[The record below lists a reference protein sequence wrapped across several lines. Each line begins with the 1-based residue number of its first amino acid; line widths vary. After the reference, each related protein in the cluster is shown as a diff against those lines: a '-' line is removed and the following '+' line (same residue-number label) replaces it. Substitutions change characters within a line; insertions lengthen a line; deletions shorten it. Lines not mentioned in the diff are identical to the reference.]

1 MGYRSGHKIYLCGHM
16 AQIIKTEVFI
26 LGAGPGGAVASLFLA
41 KEKIPCVLAD
51 KAIFP
56 RDKICGDALSG
67 KVVEIL
73 NRYDKKLV
81 EKLSLDPIQLNCW
94 GVTFVAPNLDELSI
108 PFRNKPKKTDEARE
122 IAPGFISK
130 RIDFDNFLI
139 QEVKTQSTI
148 KLLEGVEISNF
159 EKTAEGYTCTSK
171 DGEIIIHT
179 KLVIDASGAHSQ
191 FARKIG
197 GLEMEKEHHC
207 AGLRV
212 YYKNVTGM
220 KEGNYIELHFVKDFL
235 PGYFW
240 IFPLANGECNVGV
253 GMRSD
258 YVAKKRIN
266 LKEEMN
272 HIIKKYPQL
281 SERFKN
287 AEPVDEIRGY
297 GLPLGSKKR
306 KISGDNYMLIGDAAS
321 LIDPFTGEGIGNAIL
336 SGYTA
341 AQQVKESLAANDF
354 SATSLK
360 KYDEAIY
367 RRLGGELQL
376 SYRMQKLVKYP
387 WLFNF
392 VVRKAN
398 RNKTLR
404 ETIMVMFEDIDI
416 RDRLRKPSFYFKLL
430 FSR

>member
-1 MGYRSGHKIYLCGHM
+1 M
-16 AQIIKTEVFI
+16 AQILNTDVLI
-26 LGAGPGGAVASLFLA
+26 LGAGPGGAATALFLA
-41 KEKIPCVLAD
+41 KENIPCIVVD
-51 KAIFP
+51 KAVFP

-73 NRYDKKLV
+73 NRYDRSFV

-94 GVTFVAPNLDELSI
+94 GVTFVAPNLEELSI
-108 PFRNKPKKTDEARE
+108 PFRNKPKKTDEKRE
-122 IAPGFISK
+122 IAPGFITK
-130 RIDFDNFLI
+130 RYDFDHFMVN
-139 QEVKTQSTI
+139 EVK
-148 KLLEGVEISNF
+148 KHAGVNLMEGVEIDQF
-159 EKTAEGYTCTSK
+159 VKTPEGFTCSDK
-171 DGEIIIHT
+171 SGNYIIHA
-179 KLVIDASGAHSQ
+179 KLVIDGSGAHSQ
-191 FARKIG
+191 FAKKIG
-197 GLEMEKEHHC
+197 KLEVEKEHHC

-212 YYKNVTGM
+212 YYKGVTGI
-220 KEGNYIELHFVKDFL
+220 KEGNYIELHFLKDFL

-240 IFPLANGECNVGV
+240 IFPLADGQCNVGV

-258 YVAKKRIN
+258 YVGKKRIN
-266 LKEEMN
+266 LKTELN
-272 HIIKKYPQL
+272 NIIQKYPQL

-287 AEPVDEIRGY
+287 AEPVDDIRGY

-306 KISGDNYMLIGDAAS
+306 TISGDNYMLIGDAAS

-341 AQQVKESLAANDF
+341 AQQAKEAIESKNF
-354 SATSLK
+354 SGTALK

-367 RRLGGELQL
+367 RRLGDELSL

-398 RNKTLR
+398 RNKVLR

-430 FSR
+430 FSGKN

>member
-1 MGYRSGHKIYLCGHM
+1 M
-16 AQIIKTEVFI
+16 AQILNTDVLI
-26 LGAGPGGAVASLFLA
+26 LGAGPGGAATALFLA
-41 KEKIPCVLAD
+41 KENIPCIVVD
-51 KAIFP
+51 KAVFP

-73 NRYDKKLV
+73 NRYDRSFV

-94 GVTFVAPNLDELSI
+94 GVTFVAPNLEELSI
-108 PFRNKPKKTDEARE
+108 PFRNKPKKTDEKRE
-122 IAPGFISK
+122 IAPGFITK
-130 RIDFDNFLI
+130 RYNFDHFMVN
-139 QEVKTQSTI
+139 EVK
-148 KLLEGVEISNF
+148 KHAGVNLMEGVEIDQF
-159 EKTAEGYTCTSK
+159 VKTPEGFTCSDK
-171 DGEIIIHT
+171 SGNYIIHA
-179 KLVIDASGAHSQ
+179 KLVIDGSGAHSQ
-191 FARKIG
+191 FAKKIG
-197 GLEMEKEHHC
+197 KLEVEKEHHC

-212 YYKNVTGM
+212 YYKGVTGI
-220 KEGNYIELHFVKDFL
+220 KEGNYIELHFLKDFL

-240 IFPLANGECNVGV
+240 IFPLADGQCNVGV

-258 YVAKKRIN
+258 YVGKKRIN
-266 LKEEMN
+266 LKTELN
-272 HIIKKYPQL
+272 NIIQKYPQL

-287 AEPVDEIRGY
+287 AEPVDDIRGY

-306 KISGDNYMLIGDAAS
+306 AISGDNYMLIGDAAS

-341 AQQVKESLAANDF
+341 AQQAKEAIETKNF
-354 SATSLK
+354 SGTALK

-367 RRLGGELQL
+367 RRLGDELSL

-398 RNKTLR
+398 RNKVLR

-430 FSR
+430 FSGKN

>member
-1 MGYRSGHKIYLCGHM
+1 M
-16 AQIIKTEVFI
+16 AQILNTDVLI
-26 LGAGPGGAVASLFLA
+26 LGAGPGGAATALFLA
-41 KEKIPCVLAD
+41 KENIPCIVVD
-51 KAIFP
+51 KAVFP

-73 NRYDKKLV
+73 NRYDRSFV

-94 GVTFVAPNLDELSI
+94 GVTFVAPNLEELSI
-108 PFRNKPKKTDEARE
+108 PFRNKPKKTDEKRE
-122 IAPGFISK
+122 IAPGFITK
-130 RIDFDNFLI
+130 RYDFDHFMVK
-139 QEVKTQSTI
+139 EVK
-148 KLLEGVEISNF
+148 KHDGVNLMEGVEIDQF
-159 EKTAEGYTCTSK
+159 VKTPKGFTCSDK
-171 DGEIIIHT
+171 SGNYIIHA
-179 KLVIDASGAHSQ
+179 KLVIDGSGAHSQ
-191 FARKIG
+191 FAKKIG
-197 GLEMEKEHHC
+197 KLEVEKEHHC

-212 YYKNVTGM
+212 YYKGVTGI
-220 KEGNYIELHFVKDFL
+220 KEGNYIELHFLKDFL

-240 IFPLANGECNVGV
+240 IFPLADGQCNVGV

-258 YVAKKRIN
+258 YVGKKRIN
-266 LKEEMN
+266 LKTELN
-272 HIIKKYPQL
+272 NIIQKYPQL

-287 AEPVDEIRGY
+287 AEPVDDIRGY

-306 KISGDNYMLIGDAAS
+306 AISGDNYMLIGDAAS

-341 AQQVKESLAANDF
+341 AQQAKEAIESKNF
-354 SATSLK
+354 SGTALK

-367 RRLGGELQL
+367 RRLGDELSL

-398 RNKTLR
+398 RNKVLR

-430 FSR
+430 FSGKN

>member
-1 MGYRSGHKIYLCGHM
+1 M
-16 AQIIKTEVFI
+16 AQIFTTDVFI
-26 LGAGPGGAVASLFLA
+26 LDAGPGGAVASLFLA
-41 KEKIPCVLAD
+41 KEKINCVLAD

-81 EKLSLDPIQLNCW
+81 EKLSLNPIQLNCW
-94 GVTFVAPNLDELSI
+94 GVTFVAPNLDELNI

-139 QEVKTQSTI
+139 QEVKTHSSIQF
-148 KLLEGVEISNF
+148 LEGVDISGF
-159 EKTAEGYTCTSK
+159 EKTKDGYICTSK

-197 GLEMEKEHHC
+197 GLEMEKDHHC

-354 SATSLK
+354 SASALK

>member
-1 MGYRSGHKIYLCGHM
+1 MS
-16 AQIIKTEVFI
+16 QILTTDVFI

-41 KEKIPCVLAD
+41 KEKINCVLAD

-139 QEVKTQSTI
+139 QEVKTHSSIQF
-148 KLLEGVEISNF
+148 LEGVDISGF
-159 EKTAEGYTCTSK
+159 EKTKDGYICTSK

-197 GLEMEKEHHC
+197 GLEMEKDHHC

-354 SATSLK
+354 SASALK

>member
-1 MGYRSGHKIYLCGHM
+1 M
-16 AQIIKTEVFI
+16 AQILNTDVLI
-26 LGAGPGGAVASLFLA
+26 LGAGPGGAATALFLA
-41 KEKIPCVLAD
+41 KENIPCIVVD
-51 KAIFP
+51 KAVFP

-73 NRYDKKLV
+73 NRYDRSFV

-94 GVTFVAPNLDELSI
+94 GVTFVAPNLEELSI
-108 PFRNKPKKTDEARE
+108 PFRNKPKKTDEKRE
-122 IAPGFISK
+122 IAPGFITK
-130 RIDFDNFLI
+130 RYDFDHFMVK
-139 QEVKTQSTI
+139 EVK
-148 KLLEGVEISNF
+148 KHDGVNLMEGVEIDQF
-159 EKTAEGYTCTSK
+159 VKTPEGFTCSDK
-171 DGEIIIHT
+171 SGNYIIHA
-179 KLVIDASGAHSQ
+179 KLVIDGSGAHSQ
-191 FARKIG
+191 FAKKIG
-197 GLEMEKEHHC
+197 KLEVEKEHHC

-212 YYKNVTGM
+212 YYKGVTGI
-220 KEGNYIELHFVKDFL
+220 KEGNYIELHFLKDFL

-240 IFPLANGECNVGV
+240 IFPLADGQCNVGV

-258 YVAKKRIN
+258 YVGKKRIN
-266 LKEEMN
+266 LKTELN
-272 HIIKKYPQL
+272 NIIQKYPQL

-287 AEPVDEIRGY
+287 AEPVDDIRGY

-306 KISGDNYMLIGDAAS
+306 AISGDNYMLIGDAAS

-341 AQQVKESLAANDF
+341 AQQAKEAIEIKNF
-354 SATSLK
+354 SGTALK

-367 RRLGGELQL
+367 RRLGDELSL

-398 RNKTLR
+398 RNKVLR

-430 FSR
+430 FSGKN

>member
-1 MGYRSGHKIYLCGHM
+1 M
-16 AQIIKTEVFI
+16 AQILNTDVLI
-26 LGAGPGGAVASLFLA
+26 LGAGPGGAATALFLA
-41 KEKIPCVLAD
+41 KENIPCIVVD
-51 KAIFP
+51 KAVFP

-73 NRYDKKLV
+73 NRYDRSFV

-94 GVTFVAPNLDELSI
+94 GVTFVAPNLEELSI
-108 PFRNKPKKTDEARE
+108 PFRNKPKKTDEKRE
-122 IAPGFISK
+122 IAPGFITK
-130 RIDFDNFLI
+130 RYDFDHFMVK
-139 QEVKTQSTI
+139 EVK
-148 KLLEGVEISNF
+148 KHDGVNLMEGVENDQF
-159 EKTAEGYTCTSK
+159 VKTPKGFTCSDK
-171 DGEIIIHT
+171 SGNYVIHA
-179 KLVIDASGAHSQ
+179 KLVIDGSGAHSQ
-191 FARKIG
+191 FAKKIG
-197 GLEMEKEHHC
+197 KLEVEKEHHC

-212 YYKNVTGM
+212 YYKGVTGI
-220 KEGNYIELHFVKDFL
+220 KEGNYIELHFLKDFL

-240 IFPLANGECNVGV
+240 IFPLADGQCNVGV

-258 YVAKKRIN
+258 YVGKKRIN
-266 LKEEMN
+266 LKTELN
-272 HIIKKYPQL
+272 NIIQKYPQL

-287 AEPVDEIRGY
+287 AEPVDDIRGY

-306 KISGDNYMLIGDAAS
+306 AISGDNYMLIGDAAS

-341 AQQVKESLAANDF
+341 AQQAKEAIEIKNF
-354 SATSLK
+354 SGTALK

-367 RRLGGELQL
+367 RRLGDELSL

-398 RNKTLR
+398 RNKVLR

-430 FSR
+430 FSGKN

>member
-1 MGYRSGHKIYLCGHM
+1 MRPM
-16 AQIIKTEVFI
+16 AQILNTDVLI
-26 LGAGPGGAVASLFLA
+26 LGAGPGGAATALFLA
-41 KEKIPCVLAD
+41 KENIPCIVVD
-51 KAIFP
+51 KAVFP

-73 NRYDKKLV
+73 NRYDRSFV

-94 GVTFVAPNLDELSI
+94 GVTFVAPNLEELSI
-108 PFRNKPKKTDEARE
+108 PFRNKPKKTDEKRE
-122 IAPGFISK
+122 IAPGFITK
-130 RIDFDNFLI
+130 RYDFDHFMVN
-139 QEVKTQSTI
+139 EVK
-148 KLLEGVEISNF
+148 KHAGVNLMEGVEIDQF
-159 EKTAEGYTCTSK
+159 VKTPEGFTCSDK
-171 DGEIIIHT
+171 SGNYIIHA
-179 KLVIDASGAHSQ
+179 KLVIDGSGAHSQ
-191 FARKIG
+191 FAKKIG
-197 GLEMEKEHHC
+197 KLEVEKEHHC

-212 YYKNVTGM
+212 YYKGVTGI
-220 KEGNYIELHFVKDFL
+220 KEGNYIELHFLKDFL

-240 IFPLANGECNVGV
+240 IFPLADGQCNVGV

-258 YVAKKRIN
+258 YVGKKRIN
-266 LKEEMN
+266 LKTELN
-272 HIIKKYPQL
+272 NIIQKYPQL

-287 AEPVDEIRGY
+287 AEPVDDIRGY

-306 KISGDNYMLIGDAAS
+306 TISGDNYMLIGDAAS

-341 AQQVKESLAANDF
+341 AQQAKEAIETKNF
-354 SATSLK
+354 SGTALK

-367 RRLGGELQL
+367 RRLGDELSL

-398 RNKTLR
+398 RNKVLR

-430 FSR
+430 FSGKN

>member
-1 MGYRSGHKIYLCGHM
+1 M
-16 AQIIKTEVFI
+16 AQILNTDVLI
-26 LGAGPGGAVASLFLA
+26 LGAGPGGAATALFLA
-41 KEKIPCVLAD
+41 KENIPCIVVD
-51 KAIFP
+51 KAVFP

-73 NRYDKKLV
+73 NRYDRSFV

-94 GVTFVAPNLDELSI
+94 GVTFVAPNLEELSI
-108 PFRNKPKKTDEARE
+108 PFRNKPKKTDEKRE
-122 IAPGFISK
+122 IAPGFITK
-130 RIDFDNFLI
+130 RYDFDHFMVN
-139 QEVKTQSTI
+139 EVK
-148 KLLEGVEISNF
+148 KHAGVNLMEGVEIDQF
-159 EKTAEGYTCTSK
+159 VKTAEGFTCSDK
-171 DGEIIIHT
+171 SGNYIIHA
-179 KLVIDASGAHSQ
+179 KLVIDGSGAHSQ
-191 FARKIG
+191 FAKKIG
-197 GLEMEKEHHC
+197 KLEVEKEHHC

-212 YYKNVTGM
+212 YYKGVTGI
-220 KEGNYIELHFVKDFL
+220 KEGNYIELHFLKDFL

-240 IFPLANGECNVGV
+240 IFPLADGQCNVGV

-258 YVAKKRIN
+258 YVGKKRIN
-266 LKEEMN
+266 LKTELN
-272 HIIKKYPQL
+272 NIIQKYPQL

-287 AEPVDEIRGY
+287 AEPVDDIRGY

-306 KISGDNYMLIGDAAS
+306 AISGDNYMLIGDAAS

-341 AQQVKESLAANDF
+341 AQQAKEAIETKNF
-354 SATSLK
+354 SGTALK

-367 RRLGGELQL
+367 RRLGDELSL

-398 RNKTLR
+398 RNKVLR

-430 FSR
+430 FSGKN

>member
-1 MGYRSGHKIYLCGHM
+1 M
-16 AQIIKTEVFI
+16 AQILNTDVLI
-26 LGAGPGGAVASLFLA
+26 LGAGPGGAATALFLA
-41 KEKIPCVLAD
+41 KENIPCIVVD
-51 KAIFP
+51 KAVFP

-73 NRYDKKLV
+73 NRYDRSFV

-94 GVTFVAPNLDELSI
+94 GVTFVAPNLEELSI
-108 PFRNKPKKTDEARE
+108 PFRNKPKKTDEKRE
-122 IAPGFISK
+122 IAPGFITK
-130 RIDFDNFLI
+130 RYNFDHFMVN
-139 QEVKTQSTI
+139 EVK
-148 KLLEGVEISNF
+148 KHAGVNLMEGVEIDQF
-159 EKTAEGYTCTSK
+159 VKTPEGFTCSDK
-171 DGEIIIHT
+171 SGNYIIHA
-179 KLVIDASGAHSQ
+179 KLVIDGSGAHSQ
-191 FARKIG
+191 FAKKIG
-197 GLEMEKEHHC
+197 KLEVEKEHHC

-212 YYKNVTGM
+212 YYKGVTGI
-220 KEGNYIELHFVKDFL
+220 KEGNYIELHFLKDFL

-240 IFPLANGECNVGV
+240 IFPLADGQCNVGV

-258 YVAKKRIN
+258 YVGKKRIN
-266 LKEEMN
+266 LKTELN
-272 HIIKKYPQL
+272 NIIQKYPQL

-287 AEPVDEIRGY
+287 AEPVDDIRGY

-306 KISGDNYMLIGDAAS
+306 AISGDNYMLIGDAAS

-341 AQQVKESLAANDF
+341 AQQAKEAIEIKNF
-354 SATSLK
+354 SGTALK

-367 RRLGGELQL
+367 RRLGDELSL

-398 RNKTLR
+398 RNKVLR

-430 FSR
+430 FSGKN

>member
-1 MGYRSGHKIYLCGHM
+1 M
-16 AQIIKTEVFI
+16 AQILNTDVLI
-26 LGAGPGGAVASLFLA
+26 LGAGPGGAATALFLA
-41 KEKIPCVLAD
+41 KENIPCIVVD
-51 KAIFP
+51 KAVFP

-73 NRYDKKLV
+73 NRYDRSFV

-94 GVTFVAPNLDELSI
+94 GVTFVAPNLEELSI
-108 PFRNKPKKTDEARE
+108 PFRNKPKKTDEKRE
-122 IAPGFISK
+122 IAPGFITK
-130 RIDFDNFLI
+130 RYDFDHFMVN
-139 QEVKTQSTI
+139 EVK
-148 KLLEGVEISNF
+148 KHAGVNLMEGVEIDQF
-159 EKTAEGYTCTSK
+159 VKTPEGFTCSDK
-171 DGEIIIHT
+171 SGNYIIHA
-179 KLVIDASGAHSQ
+179 KLVIDGSGAHSQ
-191 FARKIG
+191 FAKKIG
-197 GLEMEKEHHC
+197 KLEVEKEHHC

-212 YYKNVTGM
+212 YYKGVTGI
-220 KEGNYIELHFVKDFL
+220 KEGNYIELHFLKDFL

-240 IFPLANGECNVGV
+240 IFPLADGQCNVGV

-258 YVAKKRIN
+258 YVGKKRIN
-266 LKEEMN
+266 LKTELN
-272 HIIKKYPQL
+272 NIIQKYPQL

-287 AEPVDEIRGY
+287 AEPVDDIRGY

-306 KISGDNYMLIGDAAS
+306 TISGDNYMLIGDAAS

-341 AQQVKESLAANDF
+341 AQQAKEAIETKNF
-354 SATSLK
+354 SGTALK

-367 RRLGGELQL
+367 RRLGDELSL

-398 RNKTLR
+398 RNKVLR

-430 FSR
+430 FSGKN

>member
-1 MGYRSGHKIYLCGHM
+1 M
-16 AQIIKTEVFI
+16 AQILNTDVLI
-26 LGAGPGGAVASLFLA
+26 LGAGPGGAATALFLA
-41 KEKIPCVLAD
+41 KENIPCIVVD
-51 KAIFP
+51 KAVFP

-73 NRYDKKLV
+73 NRYDRSFV

-94 GVTFVAPNLDELSI
+94 GVTFVAPNLEELSI
-108 PFRNKPKKTDEARE
+108 PFRNKPKKTDEKRE
-122 IAPGFISK
+122 IAPGVITK
-130 RIDFDNFLI
+130 RYNFDHFMVN
-139 QEVKTQSTI
+139 EVK
-148 KLLEGVEISNF
+148 KHAGVNLMEGVEIDQF
-159 EKTAEGYTCTSK
+159 VKTPKGFTCSDK
-171 DGEIIIHT
+171 SGNYIIHA
-179 KLVIDASGAHSQ
+179 KLVIDGSGAHSQ
-191 FARKIG
+191 FAKKIG
-197 GLEMEKEHHC
+197 KLEVEKEHHC

-212 YYKNVTGM
+212 YYKGVTGI
-220 KEGNYIELHFVKDFL
+220 KEGNYIELHFLKDFL

-240 IFPLANGECNVGV
+240 IFPLADGQCNVGV

-258 YVAKKRIN
+258 YVGKKRIN
-266 LKEEMN
+266 LKTELN
-272 HIIKKYPQL
+272 NIIQKYPQL

-287 AEPVDEIRGY
+287 AEPVDDIRGY

-306 KISGDNYMLIGDAAS
+306 AISGDNYMLIGDAAS

-341 AQQVKESLAANDF
+341 AQQAKEAIETKNF
-354 SATSLK
+354 SGTALK

-367 RRLGGELQL
+367 RRLGDELSL

-398 RNKTLR
+398 RNKVLR

-430 FSR
+430 FSGKN

>member
-1 MGYRSGHKIYLCGHM
+1 M
-16 AQIIKTEVFI
+16 AQILNTDVLI
-26 LGAGPGGAVASLFLA
+26 LGAGPGGAATALFLA
-41 KEKIPCVLAD
+41 KENIPCIVVD
-51 KAIFP
+51 KAVFP

-73 NRYDKKLV
+73 NRYDRSFV

-94 GVTFVAPNLDELSI
+94 GVTFVAPNLEELSI
-108 PFRNKPKKTDEARE
+108 PFRNKPKKTDEKRE
-122 IAPGFISK
+122 IAPGFITK
-130 RIDFDNFLI
+130 RYDFDHFMVK
-139 QEVKTQSTI
+139 EVK
-148 KLLEGVEISNF
+148 KHDGVNLMEGVENDQF
-159 EKTAEGYTCTSK
+159 VKTPKGFTCSDK
-171 DGEIIIHT
+171 SGNYVIHA
-179 KLVIDASGAHSQ
+179 KLVIDGSGAHSQ
-191 FARKIG
+191 FAKKIG
-197 GLEMEKEHHC
+197 KLEVEKEHHC

-212 YYKNVTGM
+212 YYKGVTGI
-220 KEGNYIELHFVKDFL
+220 KEGNYIELHFLKDFL

-240 IFPLANGECNVGV
+240 IFPLADGQCNVGV

-258 YVAKKRIN
+258 YVGKKRIN
-266 LKEEMN
+266 LKTEHN
-272 HIIKKYPQL
+272 NIIQKYPQL

-287 AEPVDEIRGY
+287 AEPVDDIRGY

-306 KISGDNYMLIGDAAS
+306 AISGDNYMLIGDAAS

-341 AQQVKESLAANDF
+341 AQQAKEAIEIKNF
-354 SATSLK
+354 SGTALK

-367 RRLGGELQL
+367 RRLGDELSL

-398 RNKTLR
+398 RNKVLR

-430 FSR
+430 FSGKN

>member
-1 MGYRSGHKIYLCGHM
+1 M
-16 AQIIKTEVFI
+16 AQILNTDVLI
-26 LGAGPGGAVASLFLA
+26 LGAGPGGAATALFLA
-41 KEKIPCVLAD
+41 KENIPCIVVD
-51 KAIFP
+51 KAVFP

-73 NRYDKKLV
+73 NRYDRSFV

-94 GVTFVAPNLDELSI
+94 GVTFVAPNLEELSI
-108 PFRNKPKKTDEARE
+108 PFRNKPKKTDEKRE
-122 IAPGFISK
+122 IAPGFITK
-130 RIDFDNFLI
+130 RYDFDHFMVK
-139 QEVKTQSTI
+139 EVK
-148 KLLEGVEISNF
+148 KHDGVNLMEGVEIDQF
-159 EKTAEGYTCTSK
+159 VKTPEGFTCSDK
-171 DGEIIIHT
+171 SGNYIIHA
-179 KLVIDASGAHSQ
+179 KLVIDGSGAHSQ
-191 FARKIG
+191 FAKKIG
-197 GLEMEKEHHC
+197 KLEVEKEHHC

-212 YYKNVTGM
+212 YYKGVTGI
-220 KEGNYIELHFVKDFL
+220 KEGNYIELHFLKDFL

-240 IFPLANGECNVGV
+240 IFPLADGQCNVGV

-258 YVAKKRIN
+258 YVGKKRIN
-266 LKEEMN
+266 LKTELN
-272 HIIKKYPQL
+272 NIIQKYPQL

-287 AEPVDEIRGY
+287 AEPVDDIRGY

-306 KISGDNYMLIGDAAS
+306 AISGDNYMLIGDAAS

-341 AQQVKESLAANDF
+341 AQQAKEAIETKNF
-354 SATSLK
+354 SGTALK

-367 RRLGGELQL
+367 RRLGDELSL

-398 RNKTLR
+398 RNKVLR

-430 FSR
+430 FSGKN

>member
-1 MGYRSGHKIYLCGHM
+1 M
-16 AQIIKTEVFI
+16 AQILNTDVLI
-26 LGAGPGGAVASLFLA
+26 LGAGPGGAATALFLA
-41 KEKIPCVLAD
+41 KENIPCIVVD
-51 KAIFP
+51 KAVFP

-73 NRYDKKLV
+73 NRYDRSFV

-94 GVTFVAPNLDELSI
+94 GVTFVAPNLEELSI
-108 PFRNKPKKTDEARE
+108 PFRNKPKKTDEKRE
-122 IAPGFISK
+122 IAPGFITK
-130 RIDFDNFLI
+130 RYDFDHFMVN
-139 QEVKTQSTI
+139 EVK
-148 KLLEGVEISNF
+148 KHAGVNLMEGVEIDQF
-159 EKTAEGYTCTSK
+159 EKTPEGFTCSDK
-171 DGEIIIHT
+171 SGNYIIHA
-179 KLVIDASGAHSQ
+179 KLVIDGSGAHSQ
-191 FARKIG
+191 FAKKIG
-197 GLEMEKEHHC
+197 KLEVEKEHHC

-212 YYKNVTGM
+212 YYKGVTGI
-220 KEGNYIELHFVKDFL
+220 KEGNYIELHFLKDFL

-240 IFPLANGECNVGV
+240 IFPLADGQCNVGV

-258 YVAKKRIN
+258 YVGKKRIN
-266 LKEEMN
+266 LKTELN
-272 HIIKKYPQL
+272 NIIQKYPQL

-287 AEPVDEIRGY
+287 AEPVDDIRGY

-306 KISGDNYMLIGDAAS
+306 AISGDNYMLIGDAAS

-341 AQQVKESLAANDF
+341 AQQAKEAIESKNF
-354 SATSLK
+354 SGTALK

-367 RRLGGELQL
+367 RRLGDELSL

-398 RNKTLR
+398 RNKVLR

-430 FSR
+430 FSGKN

>member
-1 MGYRSGHKIYLCGHM
+1 M
-16 AQIIKTEVFI
+16 AQIFTTDVFI

-41 KEKIPCVLAD
+41 KEKINCVLAD

-81 EKLSLDPIQLNCW
+81 EKLSLNPIQLNCW

-139 QEVKTQSTI
+139 QEVKTHSSIQF
-148 KLLEGVEISNF
+148 LEGVDISGF
-159 EKTAEGYTCTSK
+159 EKTKDGYICTSK

-197 GLEMEKEHHC
+197 GLEMEKDHHC

-354 SATSLK
+354 SASALK

>member
-1 MGYRSGHKIYLCGHM
+1 M
-16 AQIIKTEVFI
+16 AQIFTTDVFI

-41 KEKIPCVLAD
+41 KEKINCVLAD

-108 PFRNKPKKTDEARE
+108 PFRNNPKKTDEARE

-139 QEVKTQSTI
+139 QEVKTHSSIQF
-148 KLLEGVEISNF
+148 LEGVDISGF
-159 EKTAEGYTCTSK
+159 EKTKDGYICTSK

-197 GLEMEKEHHC
+197 GLEMEKDHHC

-336 SGYTA
+336 TGYTA

-354 SATSLK
+354 SASALK

>member
-1 MGYRSGHKIYLCGHM
+1 M

-41 KEKIPCVLAD
+41 KEKINCVLAD

-139 QEVKTQSTI
+139 QEVKTHSSIQF
-148 KLLEGVEISNF
+148 LEGVDISGF
-159 EKTAEGYTCTSK
+159 EKTSTGYTCTSK

-197 GLEMEKEHHC
+197 GLEMEKDHHC

-341 AQQVKESLAANDF
+341 AQQVKESLAINDF
-354 SATSLK
+354 SASALK

>member
-1 MGYRSGHKIYLCGHM
+1 MLN
-16 AQIIKTEVFI
+16 TDVLI
-26 LGAGPGGAVASLFLA
+26 LGAGPGGAATALFLA
-41 KEKIPCVLAD
+41 KENIPCIVVD
-51 KAIFP
+51 KAVFP

-73 NRYDKKLV
+73 NRYDRSFV

-94 GVTFVAPNLDELSI
+94 GVTFVAPNLEELSI
-108 PFRNKPKKTDEARE
+108 PFRNKPKKTDEKRE
-122 IAPGFISK
+122 IAPGFITK
-130 RIDFDNFLI
+130 RYDFDHFMVK
-139 QEVKTQSTI
+139 EVK
-148 KLLEGVEISNF
+148 KHAGVNLMEGVEIDQF
-159 EKTAEGYTCTSK
+159 VKTPEGFTCSDK
-171 DGEIIIHT
+171 SGNYIIHA
-179 KLVIDASGAHSQ
+179 KLVIDGSGAHSQ
-191 FARKIG
+191 FAKKIG
-197 GLEMEKEHHC
+197 KLEVEKEHHC

-212 YYKNVTGM
+212 YYKGVTGI
-220 KEGNYIELHFVKDFL
+220 KEGNYIELHFLKDFL

-240 IFPLANGECNVGV
+240 IFPLADGQCNVGV

-258 YVAKKRIN
+258 YVGKKRIN
-266 LKEEMN
+266 LKTELN
-272 HIIKKYPQL
+272 NIIQKYPQL

-287 AEPVDEIRGY
+287 AEPVDDIRGY

-306 KISGDNYMLIGDAAS
+306 AISGDNYMLIGDAAS

-341 AQQVKESLAANDF
+341 AQQAKEAIETKNF
-354 SATSLK
+354 SGTALK

-367 RRLGGELQL
+367 RRLGDELSL

-398 RNKTLR
+398 RNKVLR

-430 FSR
+430 FSGKN

>member
-1 MGYRSGHKIYLCGHM
+1 M
-16 AQIIKTEVFI
+16 AQIFSTDVFI

-41 KEKIPCVLAD
+41 KEKINCVLAD

-81 EKLSLDPIQLNCW
+81 EKLALDPIQLNCW

-108 PFRNKPKKTDEARE
+108 PFRNKPKKTEEARE

-130 RIDFDNFLI
+130 RIDFDHFLI

-148 KLLEGVEISNF
+148 QFLEGVDISNF
-159 EKTAEGYTCTSK
+159 EKTATGYTCTSK
-171 DGEIIIHT
+171 DGQTIIHT

-281 SERFKN
+281 AERFKN

-306 KISGDNYMLIGDAAS
+306 KISGANYMLIGDAAS

-341 AQQVKESLAANDF
+341 AQQVKESIATNDF
-354 SATSLK
+354 SAPALK

>member
-1 MGYRSGHKIYLCGHM
+1 MS
-16 AQIIKTEVFI
+16 QILTTDVFI

-41 KEKIPCVLAD
+41 KEKINCVLAD

-139 QEVKTQSTI
+139 QEVKTHSSIQF
-148 KLLEGVEISNF
+148 LEGVDISGF
-159 EKTAEGYTCTSK
+159 EKTKDGYICTSK
-171 DGEIIIHT
+171 DGEIIVHT

-197 GLEMEKEHHC
+197 GLEMEKDHHC

-354 SATSLK
+354 SASALK

>member
-1 MGYRSGHKIYLCGHM
+1 M
-16 AQIIKTEVFI
+16 AQILNTDVLI
-26 LGAGPGGAVASLFLA
+26 LGAGPGGAATALFLA
-41 KEKIPCVLAD
+41 KENIPCIVVD
-51 KAIFP
+51 KAVFP

-73 NRYDKKLV
+73 NRYDRSFV

-94 GVTFVAPNLDELSI
+94 GVTFVAPNLEELSI
-108 PFRNKPKKTDEARE
+108 PFRNKPKKTDEKRE
-122 IAPGFISK
+122 IAPGFITK
-130 RIDFDNFLI
+130 RYDFDHFMVK
-139 QEVKTQSTI
+139 EVK
-148 KLLEGVEISNF
+148 KHDGVNLMEGVEIDQF
-159 EKTAEGYTCTSK
+159 VKTPEGFTCSDK
-171 DGEIIIHT
+171 SGNYIIHA
-179 KLVIDASGAHSQ
+179 KLVIDGSGAHSQ
-191 FARKIG
+191 FAKKIG
-197 GLEMEKEHHC
+197 KLEVEKEHHC

-212 YYKNVTGM
+212 YYKGVTGI
-220 KEGNYIELHFVKDFL
+220 KEGNYIELHFLKDFL

-240 IFPLANGECNVGV
+240 IFPLADGQCNVGV

-258 YVAKKRIN
+258 YVGKKRIN
-266 LKEEMN
+266 LKTELN
-272 HIIKKYPQL
+272 NIIQKYPQL

-287 AEPVDEIRGY
+287 AEPVDDIRGY

-306 KISGDNYMLIGDAAS
+306 AISGDNYMLIGDAAS

-341 AQQVKESLAANDF
+341 AQQAKEAIESKNF
-354 SATSLK
+354 SGTALK

-367 RRLGGELQL
+367 RRLGDELSL

-398 RNKTLR
+398 RNKVLR

-430 FSR
+430 FSGKN

>member
-1 MGYRSGHKIYLCGHM
+1 M
-16 AQIIKTEVFI
+16 AQILNTDVLI
-26 LGAGPGGAVASLFLA
+26 LGAGPGGAATALFLA
-41 KEKIPCVLAD
+41 KENIPCIVVD
-51 KAIFP
+51 KAVFP

-73 NRYDKKLV
+73 NRYDRSFV

-94 GVTFVAPNLDELSI
+94 GVTFVAPNLEELSI
-108 PFRNKPKKTDEARE
+108 PFRNKPKKTDEKRE
-122 IAPGFISK
+122 IAPGFITK
-130 RIDFDNFLI
+130 RYDFDHFMVK
-139 QEVKTQSTI
+139 EVK
-148 KLLEGVEISNF
+148 KHAGVNLMEGVEIDQF
-159 EKTAEGYTCTSK
+159 EKTPEGFTCSDK
-171 DGEIIIHT
+171 SGNYIIHA
-179 KLVIDASGAHSQ
+179 KLVIDGSGAHSQ
-191 FARKIG
+191 FAKKIG
-197 GLEMEKEHHC
+197 KLEVEKEHHC

-212 YYKNVTGM
+212 YYKGVTGI
-220 KEGNYIELHFVKDFL
+220 KEGNYIELHFLKDFL

-240 IFPLANGECNVGV
+240 IFPLADGQCNVGV

-258 YVAKKRIN
+258 YVGKKRIN
-266 LKEEMN
+266 LKTELN
-272 HIIKKYPQL
+272 NIIQKYPQL

-287 AEPVDEIRGY
+287 AEPVDDIRGY

-306 KISGDNYMLIGDAAS
+306 AISGDNYMLIGDAAS

-341 AQQVKESLAANDF
+341 AQQAKEAIESKNF
-354 SATSLK
+354 SGTALK

-367 RRLGGELQL
+367 RRLGDELSL

-398 RNKTLR
+398 RNKVLR

-430 FSR
+430 FSGKN